1 MSTDWRYGAAIKHK
15 MAIRTEANPNAK
27 NYFYNFNH
35 TNHWY
40 YGNDLNYHLKL
51 FWMSHKTWLISI
63 KLDWIRIVLSD
74 WDLNLATHIEERLYV
89 FGAPFVMFHDF
100 TDGKVSW
107 KLLTHKFCQKQTV
120 NMSETKQKWT
130 RPVKINDATMGKV
143 YQKSGGRLGTTSE
156 TWILRHKWISRKRWR
171 SSCTQVRLMT
181 FMRYL
186 TITTDLGLQADI

>member
-1 MSTDWRYGAAIKHK
+1 M
-15 MAIRTEANPNAK
+15 
-27 NYFYNFNH
+27 
-35 TNHWY
+35 
-40 YGNDLNYHLKL
+40 
-51 FWMSHKTWLISI
+51 
-63 KLDWIRIVLSD
+63 
-74 WDLNLATHIEERLYV
+74 THINQVGLNKNRSKRLGFE
-89 FGAPFVMFHDF
+89 FGNSYWRTVVCFWRTFRN
-100 TDGKVSW
+100 VSW
-107 KLLTHKFCQKQTV
+107 FYRWENFLKIADSYAMTHKFCQKQTV

-186 TITTDLGLQADI
+186 TVTTDLGLQADI